1 VAPQGRLVPCDAAGK
16 FSEDCEVLFDDGAFE
31 EMEQGFDEDM
41 KEEDVIEAPHAKGTQ
56 QHFDVYLTRVE
67 IGKF

>member
-1 VAPQGRLVPCDAAGK
+1 
-16 FSEDCEVLFDDGAFE
+16 
-31 EMEQGFDEDM
+31 MEQGFDEDM
-41 KEEDVIEAPHAKGTQ
+41 KEEDVIEAPQAKGTQ